1 MGNRHNQSFF
11 GQKFGLIVQS
21 SAKEE
26 PYIFLQCI
34 KNKGTSW
41 EKPSQG
47 EGKKVKL
54 SLEEL
59 ISMLQ
64 VLQKKETNWKTVHMF
79 KEETTPISINLVEN
93 ENGSETV
100 WINIGEYKKMLK
112 GAQVKLLELLL
123 SHILEDKIEFATV
136 STNSKPSN
144 FETENN
150 YKKQTSKFAPESP
163 PVTVPFEDNKMRVS
177 EEVIS
182 GEEIKRVVGEI
193 KGSTEKALLITFTSG
208 NEVWIPKSTI
218 KSNFEE
224 ESKEKQSFLIDS
236 WVLQK
241 NKVEI

>member
-1 MGNRHNQSFF
+1 MGNSHNKSFF
-11 GQKFGLIVQS
+11 GQMAGLIVQTS
-21 SAKEE
+21 SKEQ

-34 KNKGTSW
+34 KKKADASW

-54 SLEEL
+54 NLEE
-59 ISMLQ
+59 IIWMVR
-64 VLQKKETNWKTVHMF
+64 VLNKKIKKWTTFHEF
-79 KEETTPISINLVEN
+79 KEEKTRISINWADDKN
-93 ENGSETV
+93 ETL
-100 WINIGEYKKMLK
+100 WINIGEYKKK
-112 GAQVKLLELLL
+112 IGWSQAELLRLLL
-123 SHILEDKIEFATV
+123 SHILEEKIQFATG

-144 FETENN
+144 FGTENN

-163 PVTVPFEDNKMRVS
+163 PVTIPFEDNKIRVS

-182 GEEIKRVVGEI
+182 VEEIKRVAGEI
-193 KGSTEKALLITFTSG
+193 KSSTEKALLITFTNGS
-208 NEVWIPKSTI
+208 EVWIPKSTI